1 MELSAFSNVFFHN
14 SQLFSPLPASQWN
27 GQALAG
33 MQEKFWDKP
42 QTPKPKTQIPKPKAQ
57 AQPLSLEPVQIR
69 VGRVEAALEAFPQHR
84 PPGGTVILQGI

>member
-1 MELSAFSNVFFHN
+1 MEWPGLGRH
-14 SQLFSPLPASQWN
+14 
-27 GQALAG
+27 AG
-33 MQEKFWDKP
+33 EILG
-42 QTPKPKTQIPKPKAQ
+42 QTPNLKTQIPKPKAQ